1 MKRVIDNAKLKNNN
15 PIGNLNK
22 MVRSIYAYKSSMN
35 FQNKM
40 KIINNQSKSKF
51 LQSCKLANKLPLNP
65 LHLFYTPYIT
75 FF

>member
-40 KIINNQSKSKF
+40 KIINNQSKKWAAHISNF
-51 LQSCKLANKLPLNP
+51 RLININYQPLRYN
-65 LHLFYTPYIT
+65 L
-75 FF
+75 